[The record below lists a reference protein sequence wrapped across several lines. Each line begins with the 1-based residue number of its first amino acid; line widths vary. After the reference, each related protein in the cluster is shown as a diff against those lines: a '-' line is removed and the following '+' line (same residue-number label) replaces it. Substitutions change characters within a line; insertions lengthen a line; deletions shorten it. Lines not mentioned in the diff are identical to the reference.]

1 MLIGGSLNKVDKK
14 GRIFI
19 PSRFKEDLGET
30 IVLCTGVFGKKC
42 LWGFSL
48 EEFDKF
54 TAKLNKLPYSKMQDM
69 YRYLSDGS
77 VFTEVDASGR
87 VLIPAELREFAGIEE
102 EVRIVGMKTNI
113 EIWSSTVWQDEK
125 QNIKTEDFA
134 PIIDE
139 LNFTLGD

>member
-1 MLIGGSLNKVDKK
+1 MLIGGSFNKVDKK

-19 PSRFKEDLGET
+19 PSRFKEDIGET
-30 IVLCTGVFGKKC
+30 IVLCTAVFGKKC

-48 EEFDKF
+48 SEFDKF
-54 TAKLNKLPYSKMQDM
+54 TAKLNQLPYGKMQDM

-87 VLIPAELREFAGIEE
+87 VLIPAELREFAGIGE
-102 EVRIVGMKTNI
+102 EVRIVGMKNNI
-113 EIWSSTVWQDEK
+113 EIWSSEVWKAEK
-125 QNIKTEDFA
+125 ESINPLDFA
-134 PIIDE
+134 NVVDE